1 MCQQIQTLYHPN
13 KIEELKKKFGIT
25 ELKQRN
31 SILSESSQMYEDL
44 NDELIYKK
52 EINNLV
58 KEIDLCKKRRD
69 IAFIE
74 RDKVLRERESIRAL
88 CDELRH
94 QRDKSISELA
104 DSLRE
109 NDDLKKEK
117 SMAIKQIQ
125 MMENKLVYY
134 EDKLITYREEELK
147 RAEKKGDV
155 KTKRPGGHTNLSKS
169 IQNVTKSDSKMGKSE
184 DNHRILKIEIDLEEN
199 PELGVEFSYA
209 TYEFDDYEELKEF
222 QIKNQS
228 NNLIIVN
235 SVDPESISYGKLKK
249 NENLN
254 CSLVR
259 DKLIKSKNRLFR
271 TLSKMKK

>member
-1 MCQQIQTLYHPN
+1 
-13 KIEELKKKFGIT
+13 
-25 ELKQRN
+25 
-31 SILSESSQMYEDL
+31 MYEDL
-44 NDELIYKK
+44 DDEIIYKK

-58 KEIDLCKKRRD
+58 KELDLCKKRRD

-117 SMAIKQIQ
+117 SLVIKQIQ
-125 MMENKLVYY
+125 MLENKLAYY

-147 RAEKKGDV
+147 RTEQNEFV
-155 KTKRPGGHTNLSKS
+155 KVKHPDGHTNLSMS
-169 IQNVTKSDSKMGKSE
+169 LQNVTKSGSKMGKSE
-184 DNHRILKIEIDLEEN
+184 DNQRILKIEIDLDEN

-209 TYEFDDYEELKEF
+209 TYEFEDDEELKEF
-222 QIKNQS
+222 QMKNQS

-235 SVDPESISYGKLKK
+235 SVDPDSISYGKLK
-249 NENLN
+249 
-254 CSLVR
+254 
-259 DKLIKSKNRLFR
+259 
-271 TLSKMKK
+271 